1 MIDQKTRL
9 DAMYNQGRADAQALQ
24 GKAASMDGTQLNGEA
39 QKIPDFQ
46 AAKKTMNMLQRP
58 VGFVCKSTA
67 GRVVKLLQVYD
78 SDTYPGEPEELPAQW
93 GFIWSKD
100 PAHAKPFVALSTSPY
115 MTGDCCI
122 EGGVVYVSTIDN
134 NVHAPSAYPQGWRR
148 ADEPAP
154 EPQPEPQPEAQPW
167 KQPTGGHD
175 AYKKGDKVV
184 HKGKTWV
191 STVDA
196 NVWEPGAYGW
206 EEVIT

>member
-93 GFIWSKD
+93 GFVWSKD
-100 PAHAKPFVALSTSPY
+100 PGHAKPFVALSTSPY
-115 MTGDCCI
+115 MIGDCCT
-122 EGGVVYVSTIDN
+122 ENGKVWVSTIDN

-206 EEVIT
+206 EEVA

>member
-1 MIDQKTRL
+1 MIDQQTRKTAL
-9 DAMYNQGRADAQALQ
+9 YNQGRADAQALQ
-24 GKAASMDGTQLNGEA
+24 GKAASMDGTQLNGETP
-39 QKIPDFQ
+39 KIPDFQ
-46 AAKKTMNMLQRP
+46 AAKKAKNMLQRP

-93 GFIWSKD
+93 GFVWSKD

-115 MTGDCCI
+115 MTGDCCT
-122 EGGVVYVSTIDN
+122 ENGKVWVSTIDN

-175 AYKKGDKVV
+175 AYKKGDKVT
-184 HKGKTWV
+184 HNGKTWV
-191 STVDA
+191 SNVDA
-196 NVWEPGAYGW
+196 NVWEPGVYGW
-206 EEVIT
+206 EEVA

>member
-93 GFIWSKD
+93 GFVWSKD
-100 PAHAKPFVALSTSPY
+100 PGHAKPFVALSTSPY
-115 MTGDCCI
+115 MIGDCCT
-122 EGGVVYVSTIDN
+122 ENGKVWVSTIDN

-206 EEVIT
+206 DEVS

>member
-24 GKAASMDGTQLNGEA
+24 GKAASMDGTELNGEV

-46 AAKKTMNMLQRP
+46 AAKKTMNMLNRP
-58 VGFVCKSTA
+58 VGFVCKSSA

-93 GFIWSKD
+93 GFVWSKD

-122 EGGVVYVSTIDN
+122 EGGVVYASTIDN

-154 EPQPEPQPEAQPW
+154 EPQPESQPEVQPW
-167 KQPTGGHD
+167 KQPAGGHD
-175 AYKKGDKVV
+175 AYKKGDKTT

-191 STVDA
+191 SNVDA

-206 EEVIT
+206 EEAT

>member
-24 GKAASMDGTQLNGEA
+24 GNAASMDGTQLNGEA

-46 AAKKTMNMLQRP
+46 AAKKTMNMLKRP
-58 VGFVCKSTA
+58 VGFVCKSSA

-93 GFIWSKD
+93 GFVWSKD

-122 EGGVVYVSTIDN
+122 EGGVVYVSTIDS

-154 EPQPEPQPEAQPW
+154 EPQPEPQPEAKPW

-175 AYKKGDKVV
+175 AYKKGDKVT
-184 HKGKTWV
+184 HNGKTWV
-191 STVDA
+191 STADA
-196 NVWEPGAYGW
+196 NVWEPGVYGW
-206 EEVIT
+206 EEVA